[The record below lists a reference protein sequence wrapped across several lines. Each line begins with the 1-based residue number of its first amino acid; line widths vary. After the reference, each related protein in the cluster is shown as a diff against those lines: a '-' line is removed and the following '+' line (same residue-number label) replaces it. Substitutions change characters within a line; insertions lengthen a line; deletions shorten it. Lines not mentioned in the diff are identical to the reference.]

1 MHGMVLIIIGLLLG
15 AIDINVPMGISYDKY
30 ISSPELGGVF
40 QEYVIG
46 NMVGTKAMFDV
57 LPDILGYFLI
67 AIGIYLLT
75 KYGNKLLISYP
86 FLGLVIA
93 KTIIIP
99 CLPFLYNGKALC
111 YSVLFL
117 TFLGVI
123 TEILMEYFL
132 VKGLI
137 KMTSVIQNERNNVA
151 VRIGWLISIACKTVI
166 FVTGFVGINFL
177 TYVYGTV
184 YIVATIFYCF
194 KLFKSK
200 DYLGI
205 TADKV

>member
-1 MHGMVLIIIGLLLG
+1 MKGIILIIIGLLLG
-15 AIDINVPMGISYDKY
+15 AIDIKVPMGITYEKY
-30 ISSPELGGVF
+30 ISSNELGGVF

-46 NMVGTKAMFDV
+46 NMVGTEAMFDI

-67 AIGIYLLT
+67 AIGIYLLIG
-75 KYGNKLLISYP
+75 YGKDLLITYP

-93 KTIIIP
+93 KAIIIP
-99 CLPFLYNGKALC
+99 SLPFLYNGKALC
-111 YSVLFL
+111 YSVLSI

-123 TEILMEYFL
+123 AEILMEYFL

-137 KMTSVIQNERNNVA
+137 KMTNTIQNERNNVA
-151 VRIGWLISIACKTVI
+151 VRIGWLISIACKVII
-166 FVTGFVGINFL
+166 FVTTFVGTNIL

-184 YIVATIFYCF
+184 YIIATIFYCL

-200 DYLGI
+200 NYLER
-205 TADKV
+205 TA